1 MKQSAA
7 GAVQVPMVQ
16 AVPICKTPEN
26 SQRPFPD
33 QPPVSKE
40 TDWFKPLLPAYGMA
54 VFFFHKM
61 LRVKYVCKLIRLC
74 LYTPATNEA
83 KLMSKSVVAD

>member
-1 MKQSAA
+1 MLAKNAL
-7 GAVQVPMVQ
+7 
-16 AVPICKTPEN
+16 PINALHK
-26 SQRPFPD
+26 
-33 QPPVSKE
+33 K
-40 TDWFKPLLPAYGMA
+40 KLIL
-54 VFFFHKM
+54 FFFHKM